1 MAAIG
6 IDLGDFRPIDT
17 PGAGQRPPFSSG
29 ARQVL
34 SRTLTLAAAERSRR
48 IETRHLLAALLER
61 DRPDPIAAL
70 LIALG
75 IDPSATRARLQ
86 G

>member
-1 MAAIG
+1 MVTARNDARQALSASLIKVLIAHG
-6 IDLGDFRPIDT
+6 LVHC
-17 PGAGQRPPFSSG
+17 SG
-29 ARQVL
+29 ASAPV
-34 SRTLTLAAAERSRR
+34 
-48 IETRHLLAALLER
+48 AALLER